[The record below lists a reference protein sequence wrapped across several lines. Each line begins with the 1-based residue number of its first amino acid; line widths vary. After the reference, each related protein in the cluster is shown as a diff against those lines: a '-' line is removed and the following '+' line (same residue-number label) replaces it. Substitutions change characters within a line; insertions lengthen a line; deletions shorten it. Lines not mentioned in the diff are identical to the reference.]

1 MKYETETI
9 KKVKH
14 WLWEDQWNWW
24 VSVKFMRKKRENT
37 NTEIWSEKVDITTD
51 STVNKR
57 IISMTRMNT
66 VISINLTDQIK
77 WEIPWKTEITKTY
90 SRKTI

>member
-1 MKYETETI
+1 MK
-9 KKVKH
+9 
-14 WLWEDQWNWW
+14 L
-24 VSVKFMRKKRENT
+24 VSICQIYQEKKRNT
-37 NTEIWSEKVDITTD
+37 NTEIWSERVDITTD

-66 VISINLTDQIK
+66 VISINLTGRIK

-90 SRKTI
+90 ARKTI